1 MSSDQAKI
9 NKIIMEN
16 YYDNKEVSKTLI
28 QRRAAE
34 GK

>member
-9 NKIIMEN
+9 NKINMEN
-16 YYDNKEVSKTLI
+16 YYENKEARKISI

>member
-1 MSSDQAKI
+1 MSSKQAKI
-9 NKIIMEN
+9 NKIKMED
-16 YYDNKEVSKTLI
+16 YYDDEEASKSI